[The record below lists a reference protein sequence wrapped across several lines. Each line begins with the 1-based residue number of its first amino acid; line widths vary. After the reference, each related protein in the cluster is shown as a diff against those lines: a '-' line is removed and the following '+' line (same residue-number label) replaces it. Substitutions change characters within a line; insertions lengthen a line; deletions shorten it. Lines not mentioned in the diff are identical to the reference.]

1 MADTDPK
8 VMAYV
13 EKTLAKNPDASGEE
27 LFEGAKKLNR
37 AIGKMSR
44 RQFHARYPLQV
55 KRKAA
60 GGTRRSSRKRQGATR
75 RRAGAR
81 PAPRPVTRR
90 ARATAPAPATRD
102 AIRGSLLSFALQLA
116 SADDKDVMQVMT
128 GVDEYVDQ
136 IMDHII

>member
-13 EKTLAKNPDASGEE
+13 EKALAKNPDASGEE

-37 AIGKMSR
+37 SIGRMSR

-55 KRKAA
+55 KRKNAGGGRRAPRRRKAAA
-60 GGTRRSSRKRQGATR
+60 GRRTAVANGSHAVKK
-75 RRAGAR
+75 AR
-81 PAPRPVTRR
+81 SAPK
-90 ARATAPAPATRD
+90 APAARD

-136 IMDHII
+136 IIEHLV

>member
-13 EKTLAKNPDASGEE
+13 EKALAKDPDASGEA
-27 LFEGAKKLNR
+27 LFEGAKKINR
-37 AIGKMSR
+37 GISRMSR

-55 KRKAA
+55 KRRAA
-60 GGTRRSSRKRQGATR
+60 GGRRKPSGKRKASARRKPSTTTAGRKARVSSIAGNGA
-75 RRAGAR
+75 
-81 PAPRPVTRR
+81 
-90 ARATAPAPATRD
+90 RD

-116 SADDKDVMQVMT
+116 SADDKDVMNVMT

-136 IMDHII
+136 IVGHLT

>member
-27 LFEGAKKLNR
+27 MYEGAKKLNQ
-37 AIGKMSR
+37 AIAKLSR

-55 KRKAA
+55 KRNAA
-60 GGTRRSSRKRQGATR
+60 NSSGGTRRRKKKTTRRSAPTYNAGSATR
-75 RRAGAR
+75 RSRST
-81 PAPRPVTRR
+81 TR
-90 ARATAPAPATRD
+90 APAARD

-128 GVDEYVDQ
+128 GVDGYVDQ
-136 IMDHII
+136 IMGHMG